1 MTIQAKISK
10 RGRPGVLI
18 GFLGRFQPDGFV
30 LALIGTVTMAS
41 LLPCQGTGAVI
52 FHAGG
57 SFAIASLFFLQG
69 ARLSRAAVAA
79 GAKHWRL
86 HFVIASTNV
95 CALSIAGVG
104 PAFAGSARTAAVTL
118 VR

>member
-1 MTIQAKISK
+1 MIIQAKISK
-10 RGRPGVLI
+10 RGGPGVLI

-30 LALIGTVTMAS
+30 LALIGTVTIAS

-79 GAKHWRL
+79 GA
-86 HFVIASTNV
+86 
-95 CALSIAGVG
+95 
-104 PAFAGSARTAAVTL
+104 
-118 VR
+118 